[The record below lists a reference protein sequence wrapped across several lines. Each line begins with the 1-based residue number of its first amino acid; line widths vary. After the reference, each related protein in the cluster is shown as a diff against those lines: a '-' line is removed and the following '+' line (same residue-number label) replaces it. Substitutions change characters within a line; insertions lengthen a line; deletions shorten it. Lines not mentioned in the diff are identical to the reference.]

1 MADDDLKEDSAPDP
15 WADILAG
22 NADEPQPELS
32 FSEPVAAEQ
41 PPAPPADDEAAAGSS
56 IETGSSIEI
65 GTGRSGIVAAEEVDA
80 WGEMDDDEEAARSG
94 VDDPAADVLPFTAA
108 ADDAAADAF
117 LDEALAADADAA
129 DREASSFAMG
139 TEDEE
144 PEFGIAAAGDDPA
157 AATTLVGAAAAA
169 GAVAAPSAPRK
180 AAKPAK
186 AKQGGIGQIIGLV
199 LGGALAF
206 PIVFGILVGLMWAGV
221 NVPVGKSIGR
231 ALPESMAF
239 LVPEKYRPGYRK
251 PAANLAQAAR
261 LDDLS
266 AVGEKDGAEPGDSA
280 DSSPDALAGSTP
292 MPEPTGEPVVDDTP
306 VAPSDGETFDDPL
319 AAAAGPVAPP
329 AAPAF
334 DPELA
339 AAEARRLAAEAAA
352 ADRKPLD
359 AAVEQALTAIATVE
373 EVADVEDPARKPL
386 LVDCYKSLAKVAAE
400 LVMLERISGDAGRPL
415 VETPESVVGLHDRL
429 ARHRDD
435 LVRLGRNWL
444 DFQKRPSD
452 GVWLPVTF
460 QSARKVGPYWST
472 KVTLALPKGATRELT
487 VLSRAEP
494 AAVPGDAVVLAG
506 LVLDGDVIW
515 AADVR
520 PLPAANRGFF

>member
-1 MADDDLKEDSAPDP
+1 MADDDRKEDSAPDP

-41 PPAPPADDEAAAGSS
+41 PPAPPADDEAAD
-56 IETGSSIEI
+56 GSSIEI

-94 VDDPAADVLPFTAA
+94 ADDPAADVLPFTAA
-108 ADDAAADAF
+108 AEDAAADAF
-117 LDEALAADADAA
+117 LDEALAADPDAA

-139 TEDEE
+139 AEEEE
-144 PEFGIAAAGDDPA
+144 PDFGIAAAGDDPA
-157 AATTLVGAAAAA
+157 AAATLVGAAA

-180 AAKPAK
+180 TANPTK
-186 AKQGGIGQIIGLV
+186 AKKGGIGQIIGLV

-221 NVPVGKSIGR
+221 NVPVGKSIGQ

-266 AVGEKDGAEPGDSA
+266 AVEEKDGAEPGDSA

-292 MPEPTGEPVVDDTP
+292 MPDPNAEPVVDDMP
-306 VAPSDGETFDDPL
+306 VVPSDGETFDDPL

-415 VETPESVVGLHDRL
+415 VETPESVAGLHDRL
-429 ARHRDD
+429 ARHRED

-460 QSARKVGPYWST
+460 QSARKVGPYWSA

-494 AAVPGDAVVLAG
+494 AAVQGDAVVLAG
-506 LVLDGDVIW
+506 LLLDGDVIW

-520 PLPAANRGFF
+520 PLPAAGGGLF

>member
-1 MADDDLKEDSAPDP
+1 MADDDRKEDSAPDP
-15 WADILAG
+15 WADILAD

-32 FSEPVAAEQ
+32 FSEPVAAE
-41 PPAPPADDEAAAGSS
+41 PPATPPAEDEAAD
-56 IETGSSIEI
+56 GSSIEI
-65 GTGRSGIVAAEEVDA
+65 GTGRSGIVAAEEIDA
-80 WGEMDDDEEAARSG
+80 WGEMDEDEEAARSG
-94 VDDPAADVLPFTAA
+94 AEGLTADVLPFTAA
-108 ADDAAADAF
+108 AGDAAAEDAAADAF
-117 LDEALAADADAA
+117 LDEALAADADAM
-129 DREASSFAMG
+129 DREASSFAIG
-139 TEDEE
+139 ATDEE
-144 PEFGIAAAGDDPA
+144 PDFGIAAAGDDA
-157 AATTLVGAAAAA
+157 AASLA
-169 GAVAAPSAPRK
+169 GAVAAPSTPRK

-186 AKQGGIGQIIGLV
+186 AKKGGIGQMIGLV
-199 LGGALAF
+199 LGGVMAF

-221 NVPVGKSIGR
+221 NVPVGRSIGQ

-266 AVGEKDGAEPGDSA
+266 AVEEKSTADPEGST
-280 DSSPDALAGSTP
+280 DSSLDALAGSTP
-292 MPEPTGEPVVDDTP
+292 MPEPSGEPLVDDAP
-306 VAPSDGETFDDPL
+306 VVPSDGETFDDPL
-319 AAAAGPVAPP
+319 AAAAVPAVQPEPAPLD
-329 AAPAF
+329 AARAKAEF
-334 DPELA
+334 ERA
-339 AAEARRLAAEAAA
+339 AAEATAAAAA

-373 EVADVEDPARKPL
+373 AVADVEDPARKPL
-386 LVDCYKSLAKVAAE
+386 LVDCYKSLATVAAE

-460 QSARKVGPYWST
+460 QSARKVGPYWSA

-494 AAVPGDAVVLAG
+494 AAVQGDAVVLAG

-520 PLPAANRGFF
+520 PLAAGGGGGFF

>member
-1 MADDDLKEDSAPDP
+1 MADDDRKEDSAPDP
-15 WADILAG
+15 WADILAD

-41 PPAPPADDEAAAGSS
+41 PPAPPADDEAAD
-56 IETGSSIEI
+56 GSSIEI

-80 WGEMDDDEEAARSG
+80 WGEMNDDEEAGRSG
-94 VDDPAADVLPFTAA
+94 ADDPAANVLPFTAVA
-108 ADDAAADAF
+108 EDAAADAF
-117 LDEALAADADAA
+117 LDEALAADADADAA
-129 DREASSFAMG
+129 DREVSSFAMG
-139 TEDEE
+139 TEEEE
-144 PEFGIAAAGDDPA
+144 PDFGIAAVGDDPA
-157 AATTLVGAAAAA
+157 AAATLVGAAAAA

-180 AAKPAK
+180 AANPTK

-199 LGGALAF
+199 LGGAMAF

-221 NVPVGKSIGR
+221 NVPVGKSIGQ

-266 AVGEKDGAEPGDSA
+266 AVEQKDGVEPEDSA
-280 DSSPDALAGSTP
+280 ASSPDALAGSTP
-292 MPEPTGEPVVDDTP
+292 MPDPTAEPVVDDMP
-306 VAPSDGETFDDPL
+306 VVPSDGETFDDPL
-319 AAAAGPVAPP
+319 EAAAVPVANP

-429 ARHRDD
+429 ARHRED

-460 QSARKVGPYWST
+460 QSARKVGPYWSA

-494 AAVPGDAVVLAG
+494 AAVQGDAVVLAG
-506 LVLDGDVIW
+506 LLLDGDVIW

-520 PLPAANRGFF
+520 PLPADNRGLF